1 MSCSGNCGFNGEN
14 CLLVETTLVNPT
26 CAGCGSSTDLS
37 LIAPHAFSVT
47 TGFGYY
53 NGCDGAGANCDNANC
68 NTAFHQPS
76 DTQVQVQCETNNVS
90 TVATS
95 DTPCLMS
102 LVSGFAWDISG
113 QFGYHIL

>member
-1 MSCSGNCGFNGEN
+1 MTLTVPIHFGLTGNCGFNGEN

-68 NTAFHQPS
+68 NTAFHKT
-76 DTQVQVQCETNNVS
+76 DDYQVQVQCTASDVS
-90 TVATS
+90 TPLPLFTTATVLTCS
-95 DTPCLMS
+95 
-102 LVSGFAWDISG
+102 
-113 QFGYHIL
+113 